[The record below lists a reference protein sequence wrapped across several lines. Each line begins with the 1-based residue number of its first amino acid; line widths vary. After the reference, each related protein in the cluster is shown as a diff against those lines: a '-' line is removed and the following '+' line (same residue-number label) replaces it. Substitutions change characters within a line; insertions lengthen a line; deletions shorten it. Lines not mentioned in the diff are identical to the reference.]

1 MKTVKQIA
9 DELGVSKQ
17 AVHQKRK
24 KEPLSTD
31 LQPFTETVDGV
42 IYISVDGENLIKQAF
57 SKVEPTTPV
66 DGVSDNKF
74 TPVDGQISSEFSA
87 VFEVLKKQLETKDK
101 QIAEQQQS
109 IKELTAA
116 LENTT
121 SSLKAAQALH
131 AGTMQQHFESLPPIS
146 GEPPEQQADPID
158 QPGRK
163 EGFFSR
169 FFSGKR

>member
-1 MKTVKQIA
+1 MKTIKQIA

-24 KEPLSTD
+24 KEPLSTA
-31 LQPFTETVDGV
+31 LQPFTENVDGI
-42 IYISVDGENLIKQAF
+42 IYISVDGENLLKQAF
-57 SKVEPTTPV
+57 SRNEPSTPI
-66 DGVSDNKF
+66 DGVDDNKF
-74 TPVDGQISSEFSA
+74 TSIDGQVSSDFSA
-87 VFEVLKKQLETKDK
+87 VIEVLQKQLEVKDK
-101 QIAEQQQS
+101 QISEQQQS

-131 AGTMQQHFESLPPIS
+131 AGTMQQHFESLPP
-146 GEPPEQQADPID
+146 EQQADPTD
-158 QPGRK
+158 RLERK
-163 EGFFSR
+163 ESIFSR

>member
-1 MKTVKQIA
+1 MKTIKQIA

-57 SKVEPTTPV
+57 SRGDPSTHV

-74 TPVDGQISSEFSA
+74 TPVDGQLSNEFSA
-87 VFEVLKKQLETKDK
+87 IFEVLQKQLDIKDR
-101 QIAEQQQS
+101 QIDEQQKS
-109 IKELTAA
+109 IKELTTA

-131 AGTMQQHFESLPPIS
+131 AGTMQQHFESFPPIS
-146 GEPPEQQADPID
+146 GEPPEQQADPTD
-158 QPGRK
+158 QSERR

-169 FFSGKR
+169 FFHSQR